1 MILHV
6 SSLSVPIAI
15 PQTIALHCP
24 SFILPSLAVCHRA
37 SLAIS
42 LSFLALSLA
51 LPHCC
56 LATLPQSPS
65 LSIPLLSRLPC
76 FTRLVGSLS
85 LRSPPLVWFTASVS
99 LHIKFR
105 SPPFPLYTSRRP
117 DPVTQFSLA
126 RICSDSV
133 SLSVCLSLPLRLPRL
148 QHSLL
153 NPSPRCPFRHLARV
167 LSCLLHSPDIAP
179 HRSRS
184 LSLRWSLELAS
195 VEPSSSKLP
204 NSILPPA
211 GLARSKQQPAGC
223 AARPQPAALQVPGPA
238 PPAGVRLPGPAC
250 SAARPTAAPQVPRL
264 APRAGV
270 RLPRPANSAMQLEPA
285 VLQGSRPA
293 PAWQDAAAAPG

>member
-1 MILHV
+1 MYRL
-6 SSLSVPIAI
+6 SLSLSVPTAT

-24 SFILPSLAVCHRA
+24 SLILPLLAVCHHA
-37 SLAIS
+37 SLAIA

-65 LSIPLLSRLPC
+65 LSIPPLSRLPC

-105 SPPFPLYTSRRP
+105 SPPFSQYTSRRP

-133 SLSVCLSLPLRLPRL
+133 SVSLSLSLLLLPLRVPRR
-148 QHSLL
+148 QHSSF
-153 NPSPRCPFRHLARV
+153 NPSFRCLFRHLARV
-167 LSCLLHSPDIAP
+167 LSCLLYSPDIAP

-195 VEPSSSKLP
+195 VEPSPSKLP

-211 GLARSKQQPAGC
+211 GLARSKQQPAG
-223 AARPQPAALQVPGPA
+223 
-238 PPAGVRLPGPAC
+238 
-250 SAARPTAAPQVPRL
+250 
-264 APRAGV
+264 APRG
-270 RLPRPANSAMQLEPA
+270 R
-285 VLQGSRPA
+285 SRPLCKC
-293 PAWQDAAAAPG
+293 